1 MENRLIDDCMKLGFG
16 MMRLP
21 RVEGTNDI
29 DLEHTKRMV
38 DAFIAAGGKYFD
50 TAYIYEGSEEATKA
64 ALCDRYPRESYYL
77 ADKLNGSD
85 FAAKSE
91 EEAKNEIRI
100 SLERTGAGYIDF
112 YLLHGIDEGNIGNF
126 NRYSIWEYMR
136 KLKAEG
142 LIRHYGFSFHSTP
155 EHLDQLL
162 TDHPDVEFVQLQ
174 INYAD
179 WEDPLICSRRIYEIA
194 TRHGK
199 PVIVM
204 EPVKGGKLA
213 NPPQPVK
220 DILQRAR
227 STSGRLL
234 PTGRK
239 NSDASFASWAVR
251 FAASLPNVMVVLS
264 GMSNMEQM
272 EDNLS
277 FMREFQPL
285 TDEEHRVIEEAN
297 EALKQFADIPCT
309 ACHYCTPGC
318 PAGIHIPEIFA
329 VMNVYKMYG
338 NLTEA
343 RNEYRW
349 RPGGALA
356 SACIVCGQCQAACP
370 QHLPIIGLLAEVA
383 DTLE

>member
-1 MENRLIDDCMKLGFG
+1 MVTGLIDNCMKLGFG

-50 TAYIYEGSEEATKA
+50 TAYIYEGSEAATKA

-91 EEAKNEIRI
+91 EEAKNEIYV

-112 YLLHGIDEGNIGNF
+112 YLLHGIDEGNIDNF
-126 NRYSIWEYMR
+126 NRYGIWDYMK

-142 LIRHYGFSFHSTP
+142 LIKHYGFSFHSTP
-155 EHLDQLL
+155 ERLEQLL
-162 TDHPDVEFVQLQ
+162 TDHPEVEFVQLQ
-174 INYAD
+174 INYFD
-179 WEDPLICSRRIYEIA
+179 WEDPLICSRRCYEIA
-194 TRHGK
+194 ERHGV
-199 PVIVM
+199 PIVVM

-213 NPPQPVK
+213 NPPQPVM
-220 DILQRAR
+220 DILKRAN
-227 STSGRLL
+227 
-234 PTGRK
+234 P
-239 NSDASFASWAVR
+239 DASFASWAIR
-251 FAASLPNVMVVLS
+251 YTASQPGVMMVLS

-272 EDNLS
+272 EDNIS
-277 FMREFQPL
+277 FMRQFQPL
-285 TDEEHRVIEEAN
+285 TDAEQRVIEEVN
-297 EALKQFADIPCT
+297 QALKQFTDIPCT

-318 PAGIHIPEIFA
+318 PMNIHIPEIFA

-343 RNEYRW
+343 RNEYSW
-349 RPGGALA
+349 RPGGEKA
-356 SACIVCGQCQAACP
+356 SACIACGQCEGACP
-370 QHLPIIGLLAEVA
+370 QHLPIISLLEEVVN
-383 DTLE
+383 TLEK